1 MTVGLPRSA
10 RAGAL
15 LALGSMTCVQIG
27 LASSVRIFDQV
38 GPEGAAWLRLF
49 WAGIL
54 LILLV
59 RPRLGSMSRRT
70 LAAAAAL
77 GVVTAGMTMMFMEA
91 VQRIPLGTA
100 SAVEFLGPLSVAV
113 ARSPHVRHLVWP
125 ALAAGGLCLLTQP
138 WQGDAN
144 LVGIGFALGAAVCW
158 ASYILLTQAVGDQ
171 VSGIGGLAVS
181 LPVAALVASAV
192 AGPAVI
198 PQLTPQLLL
207 IGLGLAL
214 LLPVVPFSLEM
225 LALRRLTT
233 AAFGTL
239 MCLEPAIAVVI
250 GLLLLHQVPPM
261 WSIIGVAFVVAAGI
275 GAERSGAR
283 AKAAD
288 VERWPSSV
296 DA

>member
-1 MTVGLPRSA
+1 MTTGLPRSA

-38 GPEGAAWLRLF
+38 GPEGAAWLRLS
-49 WAGIL
+49 WAGVL
-54 LILLV
+54 LLLLL

-70 LAAAAAL
+70 LTAAAAL
-77 GVVTAGMTMMFMEA
+77 GAVTAGMTILFMEA

-113 ARSPHVRHLVWP
+113 ARMRNARHLVWP
-125 ALAAGGLCLLTQP
+125 ALAAAGLCLLTRP
-138 WQGDAN
+138 WQGNAD
-144 LVGIGFALGAAVCW
+144 LVGIGFALGAAACW
-158 ASYILLTQAVGDQ
+158 ASYILLTQMVGDR

-181 LPVAALVASAV
+181 LPVAALVATAV
-192 AGPAVI
+192 AGPTVI
-198 PQLTPQLLL
+198 PDLTPRLLL
-207 IGLGLAL
+207 VGLGLAL

-250 GLLLLHQVPPM
+250 GLLLLGQVPPV
-261 WSIIGVAFVVAAGI
+261 WSLLGVAFVVTAGV
-275 GAERSGAR
+275 GAERTGAR
-283 AKAAD
+283 AKP
-288 VERWPSSV
+288 VRQ
-296 DA
+296 